1 MVSDNNP
8 ETVNDWYVPLVRG
21 VGSFEA
27 WFAPSQLESLIREVE
42 YLISYWLAVPIV
54 PSSPGAVQARVIE
67 LLVVLDMERLDMA
80 AGGVRSLIV
89 VVGVTG
95 IVVVGVMGGMV
106 VVVNEEQIVLSLLLV
121 EGPTMPVP

>member
-1 MVSDNNP
+1 M
-8 ETVNDWYVPLVRG
+8 LIRG
-21 VGSFEA
+21 AGSFDIWLA
-27 WFAPSQLESLIREVE
+27 ASQFESLIREVE

-106 VVVNEEQIVLSLLLV
+106 VVVNEEHIVLSFCLV